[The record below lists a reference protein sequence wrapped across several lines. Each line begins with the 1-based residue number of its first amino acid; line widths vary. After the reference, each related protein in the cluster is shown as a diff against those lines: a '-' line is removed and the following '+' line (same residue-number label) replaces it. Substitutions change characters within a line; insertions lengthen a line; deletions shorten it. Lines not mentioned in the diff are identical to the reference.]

1 MSHIPSVGDNRTG
14 IAVHPRRTAAMMSG
28 LPEFPPTSRGSA
40 ENLAEVRVECAREA
54 RSAGSMPPLPG
65 KKPSHDM
72 IVFMDKLGARLAFE
86 RSGVRLYE
94 ALLAKHMALGSFDG
108 GPSRSDLE
116 HIRSDEHQHFAMLRR
131 AIESLGGDP
140 TAVTPS
146 ANVEGIMSQGVLAVV
161 ADPRTTL
168 YEALQ
173 GGLVAELSDNEQWD
187 SLIHAARHSGF
198 DELAENFVRALRQ
211 EEEHLERVR
220 RWLAAGEGRRYGRGE
235 HH

>member
-1 MSHIPSVGDNRTG
+1 MSHIPPIGDNRTG
-14 IAVHPRRTAAMMSG
+14 VAVHPRRTAAMMSG
-28 LPEFPPTSRGSA
+28 VLEFPPTSRGSA
-40 ENLAEVRVECAREA
+40 ENLAEVRIEYAKEA
-54 RSAGSMPPLPG
+54 RPVGTMPPLPG
-65 KKPSHDM
+65 KKPSPDM

-94 ALLAKHMALGSFDG
+94 ALLAKHRARGSFDG
-108 GPSRSDLE
+108 GPSRGDLE
-116 HIRSDEHQHFAMLRR
+116 HIRSDEHEHFAMLRR

-146 ANVEGIMSQGVLAVV
+146 ANIEATMAQGVLAVV
-161 ADPRTTL
+161 VDPRTRL

-173 GGLVAELSDNEQWD
+173 GILVAELSDNEQWD
-187 SLIHAARHSGF
+187 SLIHVARHCGF
-198 DELAENFVRALRQ
+198 DELAESFVRALRQ

-220 RWLAAGEGRRYGRGE
+220 RWLAAGEGRPYGRGE